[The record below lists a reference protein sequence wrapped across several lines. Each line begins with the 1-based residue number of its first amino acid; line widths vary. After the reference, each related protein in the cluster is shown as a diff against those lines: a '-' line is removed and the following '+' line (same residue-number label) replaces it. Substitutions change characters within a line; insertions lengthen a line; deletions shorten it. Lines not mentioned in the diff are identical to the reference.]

1 MKNTPK
7 NDSPQKSE
15 GAPVAPGTPSVRP
28 LTPAD
33 KNSDASS
40 NTLIL
45 PDAPIQRQP
54 YFEAK
59 GTNTNDHE
67 VKPLLCFFMAP
78 EHSWSGADPIY
89 FDLVTDR
96 ASGQTRVRL
105 DWASEPVWRHLDV
118 VDGKSIV
125 SAIAAMM
132 IEEHWNASIMNGQ
145 AVVNHAP
152 ELLSKELVS
161 EIIKV
166 SLSLDPNEAVITL
179 DAFMTKRYSEDD
191 SEISNEE
198 IYDRIY

>member
-7 NDSPQKSE
+7 NARPQKSE

-28 LTPAD
+28 LTPAVQNLD
-33 KNSDASS
+33 VSS

-67 VKPLLCFFMAP
+67 VKPILCFFMAP

-105 DWASEPVWRHLDV
+105 DWASEPVWRHLDE
-118 VDGKSIV
+118 VDGKSLV

-179 DAFMTKRYSEDD
+179 DEFMSTRYSEDD
-191 SEISNEE
+191 SEINNEE

>member
-1 MKNTPK
+1 MKKTPK
-7 NDSPQKSE
+7 NASPRKSE

-54 YFEAK
+54 YFAAK
-59 GTNTNDHE
+59 GTNTHDHL
-67 VKPLLCFFMAP
+67 VTQLLCFFMAP
-78 EHSWSGADPIY
+78 EHSRSGDDPCY

-96 ASGQTRVRL
+96 VTGNTRVRL
-105 DWASEPVWRHLDV
+105 DWVDGPVWQNIERA
-118 VDGKSIV
+118 DGSTIA
-125 SAIAAMM
+125 SAIAS
-132 IEEHWNASIMNGQ
+132 ILCEVDWTASIMNGH

-152 ELLSKELVS
+152 QLLSKELVS

-166 SLSLDPNEAVITL
+166 SLSLDPDEAVITL

-198 IYDRIY
+198 IYDRVY